1 MNKLIKVF
9 ERLVPLMIVLA
20 ISSFLILESFAVGRL
35 IAWLVGGSSIL
46 FGSLWLL
53 LSVLAIIVVLGSAL
67 KNSDDF

>member
-20 ISSFLILESFAVGRL
+20 IGSFLILESFVVGRL

-46 FGSLWLL
+46 FGGLWLL
-53 LSVLAIIVVLGSAL
+53 LSVLAIIVVLGGAL

>member
-1 MNKLIKVF
+1 MNKLIEVF
-9 ERLVPLMIVLA
+9 ERLVPLMIALA
-20 ISSFLILESFAVGRL
+20 IGSFLILESFAVGHL

-53 LSVLAIIVVLGSAL
+53 LSVLAIIVVLGGSL